1 MVRAHDHVEYSGP
14 IRLRAIFA
22 SARCS
27 MMADPATTDSRSII
41 PDDQVRDYIRYLN
54 TINTFEGQRR
64 DTPASV

>member
-1 MVRAHDHVEYSGP
+1 
-14 IRLRAIFA
+14 
-22 SARCS
+22 